1 MTDDELPPRH
11 PVALARFGLRALRS
25 AYGLATGMFR
35 GERARALFAGLGG
48 HSMMPLERPITASF
62 GLVLAMAGHAVGWP
76 ISQGGSRRVSEA
88 LASYLRSLGGEVLT
102 STPVESIDDLPRARA
117 VLFDVTPRQL
127 IKLAGHRLSGRYRRK
142 LEGYRYG
149 AAAFKVDWALDGP
162 VPWKAPEGARAGT
175 VHLGGTMEEIAASER
190 AVAVGEHPEKPTFC
204 SVSRAFSTHLGPQRA
219 STPHGPTVM
228 FQMGPPTT

>member
-1 MTDDELPPRH
+1 M
-11 PVALARFGLRALRS
+11 
-25 AYGLATGMFR
+25 
-35 GERARALFAGLGG
+35 
-48 HSMMPLERPITASF
+48 
-62 GLVLAMAGHAVGWP
+62 
-76 ISQGGSRRVSEA
+76 SEA

-127 IKLAGHRLSGRYRRK
+127 IRIAGHRLSGRYRRK
-142 LEGYRYG
+142 LERYRYG
-149 AAAFKVDWALDGP
+149 AGVFKVDWALDGP
-162 VPWKAPEGARAGT
+162 VPWKAPECARAGT